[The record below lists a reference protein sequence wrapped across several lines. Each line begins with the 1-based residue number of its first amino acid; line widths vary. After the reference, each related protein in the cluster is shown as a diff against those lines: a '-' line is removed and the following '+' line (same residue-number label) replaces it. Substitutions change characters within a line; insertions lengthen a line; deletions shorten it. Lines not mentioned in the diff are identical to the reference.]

1 MTQGVKTI
9 LVPDNRW
16 TRCDIKSI
24 SLLPNVLANQQAKE
38 RGVEEAIF
46 VRDAAITEGS
56 HTSVGAVFN
65 GTFVTYPQSH
75 YILSG
80 ITRQVVIELCRQLDI
95 PVKEFPILV
104 DALPDADEMMMLS
117 TTSEITPIVQV
128 DHQIIGSGKPGPAT
142 TRLQQAFRELTQ

>member
-1 MTQGVKTI
+1 M
-9 LVPDNRW
+9 VPDIRW

-38 RGVEEAIF
+38 RGVEEAVF
-46 VRDAAITEGS
+46 VRDGAITEGS
-56 HTSVGAVFN
+56 HTNVGAVFN

-75 YILSG
+75 YILGG
-80 ITRQVVIELCRQLDI
+80 ITRQVVIGLCRQLDI

-104 DALPDADEMMMLS
+104 DDLPNADEMIIMS

-128 DHQIIGSGKPGPAT
+128 DNQIIGDGKPGPVT
-142 TRLQQAFRELTQ
+142 TRLQQAFRKLTQNL